1 MSYIYATIKKAVE
14 EETHQFECIS
24 RRYKFPF
31 CLLLI
36 YVDGADD
43 ISELITSNTRCADK
57 FIKIDEHY
65 YALLFFANR
74 ADSYITVTNKLMFV
88 LEKHY
93 PTAKIAMGVA
103 CKYRFDDGDIV
114 SKALQNVLRAVDS
127 SMNTIIDEF

>member
-1 MSYIYATIKKAVE
+1 M
-14 EETHQFECIS
+14 
-24 RRYKFPF
+24 
-31 CLLLI
+31 
-36 YVDGADD
+36 DGADD

-103 CKYRFDDGDIV
+103 CRYRMDDGDIV
-114 SKALQNVLRAVDS
+114 SKALQNVLRAIES